1 MDRRHPNERIKPLP
15 NACLPEAASGQRHY
29 DRLVDAPPLARL
41 LAFARELQRAE
52 TFVDLLAVTQRE
64 LAEALGYQHAWLMV
78 ADDDEATQFRLLDAA
93 GAIRD
98 AAWEH
103 APLLQVR
110 GDAMIEEIVAS
121 DAPVVVAD
129 ARTDPRTNKAIVAQ
143 LGNRTII
150 NVPLRMLDKPLGAFG
165 TGTFGDEGCR
175 EPSPAQLDYL
185 VGMGSQLSVAA
196 GRIRFRE
203 ERRRAEA
210 AVHAVEEQLRHAQK
224 MEAVGRLAGGIAHD
238 FNNMLS
244 VIMSY
249 AGLLLLDLDPKSQ
262 VKEDVEQIEKAAQ
275 RAAELTRKL
284 LAFSRQQP
292 LAPRALD
299 LGEIIA
305 GFEPMLRRLIGEDIE
320 LETLIPR
327 QLARLVGDP
336 GLIEQVVM
344 NLVVNARDAMPDGGK
359 LLLEAAEVVLDDA
372 YAREHVGA
380 RMGRHVMLAISDTG
394 HGMDAATQKRMFEPF
409 FTTKEPGKGTGLG
422 LSTVYGLVKQSGG
435 NIRVYSEPGKGTVVR
450 IYLPAD
456 EAGVEAERPVHA
468 PATLHGD
475 EVVLIVEDDEQL
487 RRVACEVLERF
498 GYTVCSAGDADEA
511 LRFAEDSAQR
521 IDLLMSDVVLPRMS
535 GRELVQHFTRL
546 RSHTPVL
553 LMSGYTEAAAVR
565 HHGIG
570 EEIPLLPKPITP
582 DSLLAK
588 VREVLDHDRARRPGV
603 ANG

>member
-1 MDRRHPNERIKPLP
+1 M
-15 NACLPEAASGQRHY
+15 AAAPIRDGITIVI
-29 DRLVDAPPLARL
+29 VDAPPLARL

-64 LAEALGYQHAWLMV
+64 LDDALGYRHAWLMV

-93 GAIRD
+93 GGIRE

-110 GDAMIEEIVAS
+110 GDAMIEEIVSS
-121 DAPVVVAD
+121 DVPVVVVD

-150 NVPLRMLDKPLGAFG
+150 NVPLRMLDKPLGSFG

-185 VGMGSQLSVAA
+185 VGMGSQLAVAA

-203 ERRRAEA
+203 ERQRAEA
-210 AVHAVEEQLRHAQK
+210 AVRAVEEQLRHAQK

-249 AGLLLLDLDPKSQ
+249 AGLLLLDLEPESQ
-262 VKEDVEQIEKAAQ
+262 VKEDVAQIEKAAQ

-299 LGEIIA
+299 LGEVIA

-320 LETLIPR
+320 VETLIPS
-327 QLARLVGDP
+327 RLTHVVGDP

-344 NLVVNARDAMPDGGK
+344 NLVVNARDAMPEGGK
-359 LLLEAAEVVLDDA
+359 LLLEAAEVVLDDT
-372 YAREHVGA
+372 YASERVGA
-380 RMGRHVMLAISDTG
+380 RPGRHVMLAISDTG
-394 HGMDAATQKRMFEPF
+394 HGMDAATKKRMFEPF

-435 NIRVYSEPGKGTVVR
+435 TIDVYSEPGEGTVVR

-456 EAGVEAERPVHA
+456 DASIAGEPPVRP

-475 EVVLIVEDDEQL
+475 EVVLVVEDDEQL
-487 RRVACEVLERF
+487 RRVATEVLERF
-498 GYTVCSAGDADEA
+498 GYTVLSACNADDA
-511 LRFAEDSAQR
+511 LRFAENTAQR
-521 IDLLMSDVVLPRMS
+521 IDLLMSDVVLPRTS
-535 GRELVQHFTRL
+535 GRELVQCFARL
-546 RSHTPVL
+546 RPHTPVL

-565 HHGIG
+565 HHGIA
-570 EEIPLLPKPITP
+570 EQTPLLPKPITP
-582 DSLLAK
+582 DALLAK
-588 VREVLDHDRARRPGV
+588 VREVLDDDRAPRPGA